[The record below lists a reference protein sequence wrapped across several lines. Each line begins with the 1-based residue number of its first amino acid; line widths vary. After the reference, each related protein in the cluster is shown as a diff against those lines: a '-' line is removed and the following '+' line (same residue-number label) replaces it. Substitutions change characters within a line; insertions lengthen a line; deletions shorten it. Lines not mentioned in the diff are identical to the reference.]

1 MSIYDDD
8 DEFEQQPSER
18 NRILF
23 EQFTDQTAPDPD
35 RTGTDHVREMLS
47 HKFTHTYRGKETID
61 TRKASQWLGVS
72 QRTVQRW
79 VKNGRMPEG
88 TNHKRLRRSV
98 KRTLTKEGRKAAV
111 KRSTKRDASYAT
123 SGATI
128 KIHGYQGPPE
138 GPGGSYKRSR
148 TTSVPLSGEE
158 YQQLFD
164 AFADKGEAGVQAFL
178 RPHFARRYTNG
189 WNFDTI
195 DDLTFGDPSPY

>member
-23 EQFTDQTAPDPD
+23 EQFTDQTAPDPA

-128 KIHGYQGPPE
+128 KIHGYQGPP
-138 GPGGSYKRSR
+138 R
-148 TTSVPLSGEE
+148 
-158 YQQLFD
+158 
-164 AFADKGEAGVQAFL
+164 
-178 RPHFARRYTNG
+178 RPRR
-189 WNFDTI
+189 
-195 DDLTFGDPSPY
+195 